1 MIVEGMGVTSIGHGE
16 TPVLSRDRRIG
27 VEHCNVCFDCND
39 SDGAFGDAVCVLI
52 ARGCGLNAVAVSG
65 SGLKEGVGAVVVFRV
80 QSEEAVSIFMTVL
93 PGRMESEKNRKLGYK
108 LLGGSIFSKDRVDAS
123 IGRISE

>member
-1 MIVEGMGVTSIGHGE
+1 M
-16 TPVLSRDRRIG
+16 
-27 VEHCNVCFDCND
+27 
-39 SDGAFGDAVCVLI
+39 LI
-52 ARGCGLNAVAVSG
+52 AKGCGLNAVAVGG
-65 SGLKEGVGAVVVFRV
+65 SGLKEGVGAVVVLGV
-80 QSEEAVSIFMTVL
+80 ESEETVSVFVTDL